1 MADDEKVENAES
13 SERENSPKSN
23 GIVEPVTEAT
33 AVNVSKTSKKKKKK
47 KGKKK
52 DDSQPDGVP
61 NPQALGQNIR
71 KAMGMMKFTS
81 DPSTS
86 RGKGKGDVLEKKYEF
101 WDTQPVPKLSKYIS

>member
-23 GIVEPVTEAT
+23 GIVEPVAEAT

-61 NPQALGQNIR
+61 NPQALAQNIR